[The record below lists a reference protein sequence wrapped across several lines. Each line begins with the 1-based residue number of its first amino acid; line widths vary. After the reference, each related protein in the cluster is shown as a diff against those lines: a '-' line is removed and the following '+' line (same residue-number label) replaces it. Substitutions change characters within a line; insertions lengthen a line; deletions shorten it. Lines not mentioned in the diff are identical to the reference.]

1 MTMTKNELV
10 AFYPLIDTDLECF
23 WFYNIFFR
31 LNEEEH
37 KAVFYADTADY
48 TFSYEGMT
56 IRQFIDKLFET
67 SKQRFRDE
75 QKEMKKNIR
84 ICERNFVHHKRGWT
98 LEMYQR
104 RARGRR
110 LHEEDYKGKYYIVRK
125 PIYERLKEVE
135 KGRYRNLVNISLVIS
150 IIGKEKRKE
159 RLLGKITSLEEKEK

>member
-37 KAVFYADTADY
+37 KAVFYADNADY

-75 QKEMKKNIR
+75 QKEMKKDEGN
-84 ICERNFVHHKRGWT
+84 K
-98 LEMYQR
+98 
-104 RARGRR
+104 
-110 LHEEDYKGKYYIVRK
+110 
-125 PIYERLKEVE
+125 
-135 KGRYRNLVNISLVIS
+135 
-150 IIGKEKRKE
+150 
-159 RLLGKITSLEEKEK
+159 